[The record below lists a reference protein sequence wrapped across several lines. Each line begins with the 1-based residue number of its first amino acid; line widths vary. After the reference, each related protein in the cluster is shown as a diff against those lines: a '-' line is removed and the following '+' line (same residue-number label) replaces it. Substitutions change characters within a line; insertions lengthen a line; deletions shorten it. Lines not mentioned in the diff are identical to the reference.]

1 MTLLYVTSVFQA
13 DELTQPDTVSEM
25 IRFCEIYFMT
35 VWLLVLLPDQQ
46 FVAGTREAPQAKRRI
61 EGEDLQAKE
70 TWSHVRTL
78 AAILVHSHL
87 KVSLQVT
94 GLKAHF
100 PCSAAGLIIGERAPC
115 SLA

>member
-1 MTLLYVTSVFQA
+1 MLQA
-13 DELTQPDTVSEM
+13 DDLTQPDTVSEM

-46 FVAGTREAPQAKRRI
+46 VVAGREAPQAKRLI

-87 KVSLQVT
+87 KVSLQV
-94 GLKAHF
+94 
-100 PCSAAGLIIGERAPC
+100 S
-115 SLA
+115 